1 MEPGAWN
8 WELHQILRRSAHIL
22 H

>member
-8 WELHQILRRSAHIL
+8 WELHQILRRSTHIL